1 MLVLVCLCGCAELGT
16 IQLVDEKT
24 IVPQRKVVFFFV
36 DGVSHEVFEEMLKDG
51 KLPQIDKYLIK
62 RGCRVEAAVTA
73 VPSITYAITATFAT
87 GLVPGRHGILGN
99 KFFDRDRLLYI
110 NYNTI
115 PTYRN
120 IDLDYASPNFYEIL
134 SDQFSI
140 TIQTPLTRGAYHR
153 ITNWAES
160 GTCWFLGRFETVDRW
175 TARRFRMVSEIARK
189 CGRWPALIY
198 AYFPATDEIGHRW
211 GTDSTRYRE
220 GLENIDRQ
228 VGHICGSLKK
238 SGLLEGTY
246 LVFISDHGMANSEPE
261 NSLNIRKL
269 IEENHS
275 VRIAEQG
282 PDQRKSFI
290 QRGRYFRK
298 YNAVLC
304 NGAGRRAVLYLKN
317 GPDWSRH
324 PSIEQVRAI
333 AEPLVR
339 QPGVCLTA
347 YRHPKGVIVHSGVG
361 QALIERR
368 ENKVCPL
375 DEKQYRYRIIDGTD
389 PLCYDGSAEAGSLI
403 DGNYH
408 NGRVWLECTARTAYP
423 DLPVQIVELF
433 DSRRAGDLFIFAA
446 DNWDF
451 DPDIIGGHGSVR
463 QVDMRMPMIFAG
475 PKIKAGGRL
484 ETARTVDVAP
494 TLIDMIAPERLKL
507 YNFDGRSLLPVMKQE
522 LK

>member
-24 IVPQRKVVFFFV
+24 VVPQRKAVIFFV
-36 DGVSHEVFEEMLKDG
+36 DGVDHKVFEDMLKGG

-62 RGCRVEAAVTA
+62 RGCLVEAAVTA

-87 GLVPGRHGILGN
+87 GLVPGHHGILGN
-99 KFFDRDRLLYI
+99 KFFDRDRLSYI

-115 PTYRN
+115 DTYRD
-120 IDLDYASPNFYEIL
+120 IDNDYAAPNFYEIL
-134 SDQFSI
+134 GDQFSI

-189 CGRWPALIY
+189 CRRWPALIY

-211 GTDSTRYRE
+211 GTDSTRYHE

-238 SGLLEGTY
+238 SGLLDSTY

-269 IEENHS
+269 LEENS
-275 VRIAEQG
+275 SLRIAEQG
-282 PDQRKSFI
+282 PNQRKSFI

-304 NGAGRRAVLYLKN
+304 NGAGRRVVLYLKN
-317 GPDWSRH
+317 GTEWSRL
-324 PSIEQVRAI
+324 PTTEQIRTI

-368 ENKVCPL
+368 ENKACPL

-389 PLCYDGSAEAGSLI
+389 PLCYDGSAETGGLI

-408 NGRVWLECTARTAYP
+408 NGRVWLESTARTAYP

-433 DSRRAGDLFIFAA
+433 DSRRSGDLFIFAA

-451 DPDIIGGHGSVR
+451 DPGIVGGHGSVR

-475 PKIKAGGRL
+475 PEIKPASRL

-494 TLIDMIAPERLKL
+494 TLIDMLAPERLKL
-507 YNFDGRSLLPVMKQE
+507 HNFDGRSLLPAMKRE
-522 LK
+522 PK